1 MPGGRDDVVDTSQRS
16 ILVNLFST
24 FSSWAMGEP
33 GQGMGSAWE
42 DRI

>member
-1 MPGGRDDVVDTSQRS
+1 MPEGRDDVVDTIQRS
-16 ILVNLFST
+16 ILVKLLST

-33 GQGMGSAWE
+33 EQGMVNAWE

>member
-1 MPGGRDDVVDTSQRS
+1 MIVVDTSQSS
-16 ILVNLFST
+16 ILVKLLSA

-33 GQGMGSAWE
+33 EQGMGSAWE